1 MTTNDRDMSLDAVE
15 ARIDRAWDMV
25 SALCKPRGREG
36 SREWVMSIPAR
47 PNHDPDLV
55 IGVALRDARDL
66 LKRLRAAPEEKS

>member
-1 MTTNDRDMSLDAVE
+1 
-15 ARIDRAWDMV
+15 
-25 SALCKPRGREG
+25 
-36 SREWVMSIPAR
+36 MSIPAR